1 MRLILWLLA
10 AIGGLLFAACGHS
23 DERDPGPVRVV
34 VTIAPLAGLV
44 QPLLPEDSEV
54 RVLIPPGRSEHG
66 FELTPGDVR
75 AIADADLIV
84 LIGLGMEP
92 QVERALRNAP
102 SKYRHAVVFAD
113 AVGIER
119 EPDGHDDHDH
129 GHDHDHG
136 PIDPHLWLD
145 PVLVEAFIPILAR
158 SAAEAVAGAAGAPW
172 DVAERERTLTLR
184 VRDLDRAWRESL
196 EPHRGRAIVT
206 HHAAFGRLA
215 DRYGL
220 KVAGVVRPIE
230 DMEPTPAQL
239 AAVVEAI
246 REQQVRTI
254 FVEPQYTAGAAERIT
269 RELGVRLGRLD
280 PVGDRDWFELME
292 RNRAALVAGLADE

>member
-1 MRLILWLLA
+1 MRPIRWLLA
-10 AIGGLLFAACGHS
+10 VIGGLVVGACGHS

-84 LIGLGMEP
+84 LIGLGLEP

-102 SKYRHAVVFAD
+102 SKRRHAVVFAD
-113 AVGIER
+113 AVGIES
-119 EPDGHDDHDH
+119 EPHGHDDHAHDH
-129 GHDHDHG
+129 GHDHG
-136 PIDPHLWLD
+136 PVDPHLWLD
-145 PVLVEAFIPILAR
+145 PVLVEAFIPVLAR
-158 SAAEAVAGAAGAPW
+158 SAAEAVAGAAGSPW

-184 VRDLDRAWRESL
+184 IRDLDRAWRESL

-220 KVAGVVRPIE
+220 KIAGVVRPIE

-239 AAVVEAI
+239 AAVVGAI
-246 REQQVRTI
+246 REQQVRAI
-254 FVEPQYTAGAAERIT
+254 FVEPQYTAGAAERIA